1 MKSAGLETGLRHR
14 LRRVVRQMREQ
25 HGHFKPLAEALR
37 RAGTGGAA
45 PELVSA
51 LAHYGEALVAHFSLE
66 SEMFFPALH
75 GLHPERRP
83 ELEALEQEHEELLEA
98 LRGIEAGVQ
107 RSGVSSLDAFFEA
120 LRAHERRE
128 EELASELAELT
139 GAERG

>member
-37 RAGTGGAA
+37 RAAAAGAA
-45 PELVSA
+45 PALVSA

-83 ELEALEQEHEELLEA
+83 ELEALEQEHEELLAA
-98 LRGIEAGVQ
+98 LHEIEAGAQ
-107 RSGVSSLDAFFEA
+107 HPGACSLDAFFEA

-128 EELASELAELT
+128 ESLALELAELT